1 MKTYGMLPQECLPK
15 EGLNVARRNEVVR
28 KQEYDTPVVINYEDL
43 INTTGGEYNISD
55 NGLG

>member
-1 MKTYGMLPQECLPK
+1 MLPQECLPK

>member
-1 MKTYGMLPQECLPK
+1 M
-15 EGLNVARRNEVVR
+15 ARRNEVVR